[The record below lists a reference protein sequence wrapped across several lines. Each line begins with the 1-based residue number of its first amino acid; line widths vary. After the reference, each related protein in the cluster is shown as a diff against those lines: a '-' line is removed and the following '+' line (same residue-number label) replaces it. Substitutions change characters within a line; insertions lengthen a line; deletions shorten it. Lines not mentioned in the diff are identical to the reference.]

1 MKQTSWA
8 LLSVATLIS
17 LVATPAFAVTINR
30 NINAPAIEEVQEE
43 TFDERQEL
51 TLEALETIEEVL
63 VNVEAELQD
72 AEYASDDTKED
83 GQAAIDGAQAELNA
97 IQEDVTNAE
106 NTQDLVSARQ
116 DAIAWAQENKD
127 VAKELMVDIYIDG
140 LNFTV
145 AQNEQIINS
154 AESLVVYF
162 KKYQI
167 DTATLQALITQA
179 NGELTTAQNDVNAAE
194 SQRTQ
199 ASLETATRSTAALT
213 ETTTKIIVE
222 VEELNTQL
230 QAQ

>member
-1 MKQTSWA
+1 MKQTTWA
-8 LLSVATLIS
+8 LLSVATLVS
-17 LVATPAFAVTINR
+17 LIATPTVAVTINR

-63 VNVEAELQD
+63 VNVEAALQD

-116 DAIAWAQENKD
+116 DAIAWAQKNKD

-154 AESLVVYF
+154 AEALVVYF

-179 NGELTTAQNDVNAAE
+179 NGELTSAQNDVNAAE

-199 ASLETATRSTAALT
+199 ASLEIATRSTAALT
-213 ETTTKIIVE
+213 ETTAKIIVE
-222 VEELNTQL
+222 VEDLNTQL